1 MAQGL
6 RIGVVT
12 AKAQVATV
20 VWVPSLAWELPHAA
34 GASPSQTPK
43 KTKTKSPPKRSNL
56 ETDVMT
62 LVCEG
67 HAQFKHL
74 QEPGV

>member
-20 VWVPSLAWELPHAA
+20 VWVLSLAWELPHAA
-34 GASPSQTPK
+34 GVSPPQTPPK
-43 KTKTKSPPKRSNL
+43 KQKPKAPLN
-56 ETDVMT
+56 V
-62 LVCEG
+62 VI
-67 HAQFKHL
+67 
-74 QEPGV
+74 